1 MIFKQICAQSAA
13 NQYDTSVIPE
23 QANAQ
28 ILLKRLTSLAGNGSD
43 ILYWMPVTQ
52 LGETK
57 VKTAITAATT
67 IATLVGDAAVKNIL
81 NGITI
86 TTNDYLL
93 LETNRNYQ
101 MCKIA
106 TINAGGADAAIT
118 ITSCTPLDGTVG
130 WTYASAAGNK
140 AYIIFAGDIV
150 QLAIGGIS
158 TTVAQTYENYGCGE
172 LGYPAVVMMY
182 GAAAALH
189 YAHGVAE
196 YLPVNAVPVWAV

>member
-1 MIFKQICAQSAA
+1 MIFKQINAQSSA
-13 NQYDTSVIPE
+13 NQYDTSIIPE
-23 QANAQ
+23 QANSQ
-28 ILLKRLTSLAGNGSD
+28 ILLKTLTSKAGNSSD

-67 IATLVGDAAVKNIL
+67 IATLNGDAGVKNTL
-81 NGITI
+81 NGIAI

-93 LETNRNYQ
+93 IETNGNYQ
-101 MCKIA
+101 IGKIA
-106 TINAGGADAAIT
+106 TIDAGGANGAIT
-118 ITSCTPLDGTVG
+118 ITSITFLDGKSS

-140 AYIIFAGDIV
+140 AYIIFAGDII
-150 QLAIGGIS
+150 QLAIGAIS
-158 TTVAQTYENYGCGE
+158 TTVAQTYTNYACGE

-196 YLPVNAVPVWAV
+196 YAPAGAAPVWAM